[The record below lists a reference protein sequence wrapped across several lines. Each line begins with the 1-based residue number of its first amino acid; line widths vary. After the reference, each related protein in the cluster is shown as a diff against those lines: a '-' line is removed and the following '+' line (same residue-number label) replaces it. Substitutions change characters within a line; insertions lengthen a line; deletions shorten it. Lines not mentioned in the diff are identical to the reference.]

1 MSEEWVRKAVDQ
13 FIVNDIESVP
23 HLEALLLLWNTRPR
37 QWPVDE
43 MAKALYVPPDLAQRI
58 MQELARRGLIATQ
71 AEPERY
77 SYIPQSEETE
87 TLMRS
92 VDEIYR
98 RELVR
103 ISRMIHGKAPSAVR
117 EFARAFRFTKEKEK
131 EPDKE

>member
-1 MSEEWVRKAVDQ
+1 MSEEWVRQAVDQ
-13 FIVNDIESVP
+13 FILNEIDSVP
-23 HLEALLLLWNTRPR
+23 HLEALLLLWNTRPK
-37 QWPVDE
+37 QWLVDE
-43 MAKALYVPPDLAQRI
+43 MAKALYVPSDLAQRI
-58 MQELARRGLIATQ
+58 LQELAWRGLIATQ

-77 SYIPQSEETE
+77 SYVPQSDETE
-87 TLMRS
+87 ALMKS

>member
-13 FIVNDIESVP
+13 FIVNEIESVP

-43 MAKALYVPPDLAQRI
+43 MAKSLYVPPDRAQRI

-77 SYIPQSEETE
+77 SYVPQSEETE
-87 TLMRS
+87 ALMS
-92 VDEIYR
+92 AVNEVYR

-131 EPDKE
+131 ERDKE

>member
-1 MSEEWVRKAVDQ
+1 MSEEWVRQAVDQ
-13 FIVNDIESVP
+13 FILNEVDSVP
-23 HLEALLLLWNTRPR
+23 HLEALLLLWNTRPK

-43 MAKALYVPPDLAQRI
+43 MAKALYVPSDLAQRI

-77 SYIPQSEETE
+77 SYVPQSEERDM
-87 TLMRS
+87 LMKS

>member
-13 FIVNDIESVP
+13 FILNEIDSVP
-23 HLEALLLLWNTRPR
+23 HLEALLLLWNTRPK
-37 QWPVDE
+37 QWRVDE
-43 MAKALYVPPDLAQRI
+43 MAKALYVPADLAQRV

-77 SYIPQSEETE
+77 SYVPQSDETE

>member
-13 FIVNDIESVP
+13 FILNEIDSVP
-23 HLEALLLLWNTRPR
+23 HLEALLLLWNTRPK

-43 MAKALYVPPDLAQRI
+43 MAKALYVPADLAQRV

-77 SYIPQSEETE
+77 SYVPQSDETE
-87 TLMRS
+87 TLMS
-92 VDEIYR
+92 AVDEIYR

>member
-13 FIVNDIESVP
+13 FILNEIDSVP
-23 HLEALLLLWNTRPR
+23 HLEALLLLWNTRPK

-77 SYIPQSEETE
+77 SYIAQSDETE

-117 EFARAFRFTKEKEK
+117 EFARAFRFTKEKEPGK
-131 EPDKE
+131 D

>member
-1 MSEEWVRKAVDQ
+1 MSEEWVRQAVDQ
-13 FIVNDIESVP
+13 FILNEIDSVP
-23 HLEALLLLWNTRPR
+23 HLEALLLLWNTRPK

-43 MAKALYVPPDLAQRI
+43 MAKALYVPSDLAQRI
-58 MQELARRGLIATQ
+58 LQELARRGLIATQ

-77 SYIPQSEETE
+77 SYVPQSDETE
-87 TLMRS
+87 ALMKS

>member
-1 MSEEWVRKAVDQ
+1 
-13 FIVNDIESVP
+13 
-23 HLEALLLLWNTRPR
+23 
-37 QWPVDE
+37 
-43 MAKALYVPPDLAQRI
+43 

-77 SYIPQSEETE
+77 SYIAQSDETE

-117 EFARAFRFTKEKEK
+117 EFARAFRFTKEKEPGK
-131 EPDKE
+131 D